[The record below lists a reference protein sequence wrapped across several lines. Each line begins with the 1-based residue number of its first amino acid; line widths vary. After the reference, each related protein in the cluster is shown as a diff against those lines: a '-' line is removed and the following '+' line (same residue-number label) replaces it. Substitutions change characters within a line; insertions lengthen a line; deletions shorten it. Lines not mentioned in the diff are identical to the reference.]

1 MIRLTNLAD
10 YAVVVMAAAA
20 REPGVKLS
28 AARVAELTMIPA
40 PTVAKLMG
48 TLARGGLLSASRGV
62 AGGFTLSRDPANI
75 SFVDVVEAVDGPI
88 ALTSCAGNDVNDC
101 VMEGHCAIRG
111 HWAPINQA
119 VRGALAAVTLADL
132 VRPAAAAAPLAAPA
146 PALAD

>member
-1 MIRLTNLAD
+1 
-10 YAVVVMAAAA
+10 
-20 REPGVKLS
+20 
-28 AARVAELTMIPA
+28 
-40 PTVAKLMG
+40 
-48 TLARGGLLSASRGV
+48 
-62 AGGFTLSRDPANI
+62 
-75 SFVDVVEAVDGPI
+75 
-88 ALTSCAGNDVNDC
+88 

>member
-1 MIRLTNLAD
+1 
-10 YAVVVMAAAA
+10 
-20 REPGVKLS
+20 
-28 AARVAELTMIPA
+28 MIPA

-48 TLARGGLLSASRGV
+48 TLARGGLLTASRGV
-62 AGGFTLSRDPANI
+62 AGGFTLARDPASI
-75 SFVDVVEAVDGPI
+75 SVAEVVEAVDGPI

-101 VMEGHCAIRG
+101 AMEGHCAIRG

-132 VRPAAAAAPLAAPA
+132 VRPAAAAAPIAAPA

>member
-1 MIRLTNLAD
+1 MVCISGTGRFTCLRTRGNRQESRKQAHRHRPCD
-10 YAVVVMAAAA
+10 TDAAAF
-20 REPGVKLS
+20 
-28 AARVAELTMIPA
+28 AALTDLPR
-40 PTVAKLMG
+40 LM
-48 TLARGGLLSASRGV
+48 LNV
-62 AGGFTLSRDPANI
+62 C
-75 SFVDVVEAVDGPI
+75 VEAVDGPI

-132 VRPAAAAAPLAAPA
+132 VRPAAAAAPIAAPA